1 MSALV
6 FVTLGR
12 RVLVWGGQPAITP
25 MIWTAA
31 ADMGVDY
38 GAWVHLYQ
46 SRFFEEDF
54 PAENARFQNVT
65 FIDPVQNDRHV
76 NDSDLSL
83 AEMRRR
89 MLQDFEFEAG
99 VFVGGMEGVEI
110 EFDLFRTNHPKAV
123 VLPIASTGGASLLV
137 AERLDPRPSPELL
150 NSIDYIGIL
159 HRELRIRTSERR
171 LRSRRTGTTRSGS
184 GQLQTAQIPSS
195 AILLPSSFG
204 CLFDPLCKKI
214 FVYVLIYI
222 VAAVE
227 QLGSVSPI
235 GSVSRH

>member
-12 RVLVWGGQPAITP
+12 RLLVWGGQPAITP

-38 GAWVHLYQ
+38 GDWVHLYQ

-65 FIDPVQNDRHV
+65 FIEAVQNDQHS
-76 NDSDLSL
+76 NDSVLSL

-89 MLQDFEFEAG
+89 MLHDFKYEAG

-110 EFDLFRTNHPKAV
+110 EFDLFRKNHPNAIA
-123 VLPIASTGGASLLV
+123 LPIASTGGASLLV
-137 AERLDPRPSPELL
+137 SERLDPPPASELL
-150 NSIDYIGIL
+150 NSIDYIGVL
-159 HRELRIRTSERR
+159 HRLLRIRANERR
-171 LRSRRTGTTRSGS
+171 LRSRRAGKGGS
-184 GQLQTAQIPSS
+184 AGGS
-195 AILLPSSFG
+195 AT
-204 CLFDPLCKKI
+204 D
-214 FVYVLIYI
+214 
-222 VAAVE
+222 
-227 QLGSVSPI
+227 
-235 GSVSRH
+235 

>member
-1 MSALV
+1 MSKAAIFLSAGVPDRRRGKKYFDTADPIAIGAAVSALV

-184 GQLQTAQIPSS
+184 GGS
-195 AILLPSSFG
+195 A
-204 CLFDPLCKKI
+204 D
-214 FVYVLIYI
+214 
-222 VAAVE
+222 
-227 QLGSVSPI
+227 GSDTQ
-235 GSVSRH
+235 

>member
-1 MSALV
+1 MSKAAIFLSAGIPDRRRAGKYFDTADPIAIGAAVSALV

-12 RVLVWGGQPAITP
+12 RLLVWGGQPAITP

-31 ADMGVDY
+31 ADVGVDY
-38 GAWVHLYQ
+38 GDWVHLYQ

-54 PAENARFQNVT
+54 PAENARFKNVT
-65 FIDPVQNDRHV
+65 FIEPVKGDRHL

-89 MLQDFEFEAG
+89 MLQDVKYEAG

-110 EFDLFRTNHPKAV
+110 EFDLFRKSHPKAI

-137 AERLDPRPSPELL
+137 SERLDPRPSPELL

-159 HRELRIRTSERR
+159 HRQLRIRTNERR
-171 LRSRRTGTTRSGS
+171 FRSRRTGTTGSGS
-184 GQLQTAQIPSS
+184 SGS
-195 AILLPSSFG
+195 AG
-204 CLFDPLCKKI
+204 
-214 FVYVLIYI
+214 
-222 VAAVE
+222 
-227 QLGSVSPI
+227 GSASD
-235 GSVSRH
+235 